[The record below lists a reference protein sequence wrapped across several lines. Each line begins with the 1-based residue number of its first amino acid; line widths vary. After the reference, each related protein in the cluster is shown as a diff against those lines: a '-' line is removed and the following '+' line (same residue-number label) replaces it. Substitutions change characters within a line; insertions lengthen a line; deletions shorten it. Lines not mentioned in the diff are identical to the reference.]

1 MRDDTAGACEW
12 DGPGRSGSP
21 APFTACG
28 CGIHLFDRDEE
39 ATKVSRLI
47 KHVPYAGLAVA
58 VLCGVA
64 ACASVPRETDAQLQ
78 ADKAMAERVEAAL
91 NADRSLFA
99 KHITAHAD
107 NGVVRL
113 TGYVWETTD
122 FEEANYVASA
132 VPGVTKVVNDL
143 ELNRNG
149 NDNSPTAR

>member
-1 MRDDTAGACEW
+1 M
-12 DGPGRSGSP
+12 
-21 APFTACG
+21 
-28 CGIHLFDRDEE
+28 DRNEE

-47 KHVPYAGLAVA
+47 KRVPYAGVAVA
-58 VLCGVA
+58 VLCGMA
-64 ACASVPRETDAQLQ
+64 ACASAPPKSDAQAQ
-78 ADKAMAERVEAAL
+78 ADKVMAERVEAAL

-113 TGYVWETTD
+113 TGYVWESGD
-122 FEEANYVASA
+122 FEEATYIASN

-149 NDNSPTAR
+149 NETSPATR

>member
-1 MRDDTAGACEW
+1 
-12 DGPGRSGSP
+12 
-21 APFTACG
+21 
-28 CGIHLFDRDEE
+28 
-39 ATKVSRLI
+39 VSRLI
-47 KHVPYAGLAVA
+47 KRGPYVGVAVA

-64 ACASVPRETDAQLQ
+64 ACASGPPKTESQVQ
-78 ADKAMAERVEAAL
+78 ADKVMSERVEAAL

-113 TGYVWETTD
+113 TGYIWEASD
-122 FEEANYVASA
+122 FEEANYIASN

-149 NDNSPTAR
+149 NDNAPTAR

>member
-1 MRDDTAGACEW
+1 
-12 DGPGRSGSP
+12 
-21 APFTACG
+21 
-28 CGIHLFDRDEE
+28 
-39 ATKVSRLI
+39 VSRLI
-47 KHVPYAGLAVA
+47 KRVPYAGVVVA

-64 ACASVPRETDAQLQ
+64 ACTSAPPKSDAQAQ
-78 ADKAMAERVEAAL
+78 ADKVMAERVEAAL

-113 TGYVWETTD
+113 TGYVWESND
-122 FEEANYVASA
+122 FEEATYIASN

-149 NDNSPTAR
+149 NDSSPTAR